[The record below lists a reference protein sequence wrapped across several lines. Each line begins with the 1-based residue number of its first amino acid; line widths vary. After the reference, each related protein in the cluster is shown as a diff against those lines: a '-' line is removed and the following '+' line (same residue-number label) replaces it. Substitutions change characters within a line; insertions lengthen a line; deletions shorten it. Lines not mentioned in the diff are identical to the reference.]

1 MATTTPNYGWD
12 VPTSTDYVAQG
23 AVAIETLGDDID
35 ASLFSITSGKNV
47 GKVLIASQTVTTS
60 SLITFDSVFTSGFE
74 NYQIEFN
81 GRSSGANAQMRSK
94 FRTGGVANGNS
105 NYAYVVTQALSNN
118 SGPTNRA
125 WGTGSGENEL
135 MDMDS
140 TTGSNQSLLLNVFS
154 PQATQWTRWTFHA
167 SCVGSG
173 STVNGW
179 QIASGAFT
187 NTTSFDGIQFSLV
200 SGTITGSFR
209 IYGLRN
215 S

>member
-12 VPTSTDYVAQG
+12 VPTSTDYVKDG
-23 AVAIETLGDDID
+23 ATAIETLGDDID

-47 GKVLIASQTVTTS
+47 GNVLISSQTVTTS
-60 SLITFDSVFTSGFE
+60 SLVTFDNVFTSSFE
-74 NYQIEFN
+74 NYLIEFN
-81 GRSSGANAQMRSK
+81 GRSSGASTQMRSK

-105 NYAYVVTQALSNN
+105 NYAYVVTQALSSN

-125 WGTGSGENEL
+125 WGTASGENEFI
-135 MDMDS
+135 DMDN
-140 TTGSNQSLLLNVFS
+140 TTGSNQSMLLNVFS
-154 PQATQWTRWTFHA
+154 PQATQWTRWTFFA
-167 SCVGSG
+167 SAVGSG
-173 STVNGW
+173 GAVNGY
-179 QIASGAFT
+179 QICGGAFT
-187 NTTSFDGIQFSLV
+187 NTTSFDGIQFSLT

>member
-12 VPTSTDYVAQG
+12 VPTSTDYVADG

-47 GKVLIASQTVTTS
+47 GNVLISSQTVTTS
-60 SLITFDSVFTSGFE
+60 SLVTFDNVFTSGFE
-74 NYQIEFN
+74 NYLIEFN
-81 GRSSGANAQMRSK
+81 GRSSGPTAQMRSK
-94 FRTGGVANGNS
+94 FRTGGVANSNS
-105 NYAYVVTQALSNN
+105 NYAFVVTQATSSNT
-118 SGPTNRA
+118 GPTNRA
-125 WGTGSGENEL
+125 WGTGSSDIEL
-135 MDMDS
+135 IDMDS
-140 TTGSNQSLLLNVFS
+140 TTGSNQSILLNVFS
-154 PQATQWTRWTFHA
+154 PQATQYTRWTFFA
-167 SCVGSG
+167 SNVGSG
-173 STVNGW
+173 SAVIGY
-179 QIASGAFT
+179 QISGGAFT